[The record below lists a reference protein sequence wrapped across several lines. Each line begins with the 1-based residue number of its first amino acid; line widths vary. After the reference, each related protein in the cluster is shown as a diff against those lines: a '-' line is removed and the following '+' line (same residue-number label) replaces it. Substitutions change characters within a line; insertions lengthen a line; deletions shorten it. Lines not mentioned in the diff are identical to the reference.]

1 VSPLRRSR
9 ARLLALAV
17 AVFVL
22 VPAASAAACAGAD
35 SRPAAAVR
43 YAQAVRCL
51 LNAQRASAGLG
62 PLAGDRK
69 LARAARRFSA
79 AMVRQGFFD
88 HVSPQGSTMDQRIRA
103 AGYPG
108 RTMAWPQSL
117 RALPA
122 VSEQRRFDRSGCRLV
137 RCSRCGA
144 AAGRTAPFHAL
155 GTATAVAPPTSA
167 LLLLPEGSGD
177 DTS

>member
-9 ARLLALAV
+9 PRLLALAV

-22 VPAASAAACAGAD
+22 VPAGSAAACTGAD
-35 SRPAAAVR
+35 SRPAAGVG
-43 YAQAVRCL
+43 YSQAVRCL

-69 LARAARRFSA
+69 LARAARRFSD

-108 RTMAWPQSL
+108 RTIGETIGWGAGALATPAAIVQAWMQSPPH
-117 RALPA
+117 RAIIMDG
-122 VSEQRRFDRSGCRLV
+122 RFHQVGLGV
-137 RCSRCGA
+137 
-144 AAGRTAPFHAL
+144 AAGSPSGAGDAATVTADF
-155 GTATAVAPPTSA
+155 G
-167 LLLLPEGSGD
+167 G
-177 DTS
+177 